1 MARPFDSEKSTG
13 GNLRLLGRKRSAALR
28 DLESLLAE
36 CQGVR
41 DVTASEVAEATA
53 RHGVTLDRRC
63 RGACRELYRRF
74 LKGCLE
80 DRRLTREE
88 RADLAHLKSIL
99 NLDSEDVAA
108 VHEQVARTV
117 YGQAVEE
124 VLEDHRVDPEEVEF
138 LSRLRDELELEEQ
151 VASRLYETEER
162 RARHRYF
169 SKTVSTE
176 AALFASHEA
185 VLELTGRS
193 ADGVEAAVNEALAEA
208 CLAIPEV
215 RRAEISRVRVR
226 VENGRAAVW
235 EVDLKARLDQGRP
248 PS

>member
-1 MARPFDSEKSTG
+1 VARPFDTETTTG
-13 GNLRLLGRKRSAALR
+13 SGVRLGRKRSAALR
-28 DLESLLAE
+28 DLEGLLAD

-41 DVTASEVAEATA
+41 DVTASAVEEATA
-53 RHGVTLDRRC
+53 RHGVSLDRRC
-63 RGACRELYRRF
+63 RGVCRELYRRF
-74 LKGCLE
+74 LKQCL
-80 DRRLTREE
+80 DDQRLTEEE

-99 NLDSEDVAA
+99 SLDAEDVAA
-108 VHEQVARTV
+108 VHDQVSKTV
-117 YGQAVEE
+117 YGRAVEE
-124 VLEDHRVDPEEVEF
+124 VLEDHRVDPEETEF
-138 LSRLRDELELEEQ
+138 LHQLRKELELPDG
-151 VASRLYETEER
+151 VASGLYEKEER

-193 ADGVEAAVNEALAEA
+193 SESVEGAVNDALAEA

-215 RRAEISRVRVR
+215 AHAEISRVRVR
-226 VENGRAAVW
+226 VENGRAAEW

-248 PS
+248 PD